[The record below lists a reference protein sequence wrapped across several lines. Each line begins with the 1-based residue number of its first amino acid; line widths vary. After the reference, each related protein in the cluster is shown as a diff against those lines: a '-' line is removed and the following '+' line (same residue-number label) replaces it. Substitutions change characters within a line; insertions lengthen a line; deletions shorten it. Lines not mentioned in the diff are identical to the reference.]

1 MSESTKNTESK
12 TLEQI
17 TEKISDLSNI
27 EINQLSVRI
36 QAEIRRR
43 EESAKAAAIIEI
55 KRIAAEAG
63 LSVSLDAAD
72 TSDVKR
78 GFMSGVKAK
87 TKYRDVK
94 TGNEW
99 SGRGLKPR
107 WIKEIEASGKDISDY
122 LTEEFK

>member
-17 TEKISDLSNI
+17 TAKIGDLSNI

-43 EESAKAAAIIEI
+43 EESARAAAIIEI
-55 KRIAAEAG
+55 KRIAAETG
-63 LSVSLDAAD
+63 LLVSLDVAD
-72 TSDVKR
+72 TSDVKK
-78 GFMSGVKAK
+78 GFMAGVKAK
-87 TKYRDVK
+87 TKYRDIE

-99 SGRGLKPR
+99 SGRGLKPK
-107 WIKEIEASGKDISDY
+107 WIKDIESSGKDIADY
-122 LTEEFK
+122 LTDDFK